1 MIILRLSKHMQHNK
15 NVKSDLESRRDKLS
29 RPRDKPQGP
38 QTICVSK
45 FKGFVWEYSQ
55 VHI

>member
-1 MIILRLSKHMQHNK
+1 MIILRLSKHMQNNK

-29 RPRDKPQGP
+29 RPRDKPQGA